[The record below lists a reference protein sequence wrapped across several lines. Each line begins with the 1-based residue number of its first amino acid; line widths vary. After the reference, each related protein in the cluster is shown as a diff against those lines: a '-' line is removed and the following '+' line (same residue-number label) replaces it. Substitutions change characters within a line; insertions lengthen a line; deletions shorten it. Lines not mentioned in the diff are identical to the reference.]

1 LGQQHHVRVHFSA
14 ELAKRHGMVLAN
26 PGAPPATKRERAL
39 AAREYRERFRIA
51 EEERLARER
60 EADRKAQEERE
71 RKREAG
77 EDDN

>member
-1 LGQQHHVRVHFSA
+1 MRGLNVIAALIIGAALIDPARTFLQ
-14 ELAKRHGMVLAN
+14 ELNEPLSPLA
-26 PGAPPATKRERAL
+26 RA